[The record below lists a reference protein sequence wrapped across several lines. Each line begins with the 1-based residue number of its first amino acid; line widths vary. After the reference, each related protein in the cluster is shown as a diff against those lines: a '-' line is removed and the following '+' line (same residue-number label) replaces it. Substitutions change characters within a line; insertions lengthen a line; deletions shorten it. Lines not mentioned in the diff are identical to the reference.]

1 MDIKKACDI
10 LEINLSLCSNL
21 TTHSVKK
28 QYHKLALLY
37 HPDKNNGS
45 DEKFKQIN
53 EAYNY
58 LLLVLD
64 SDKNINDTNKFNNN
78 TNDTNDTNDTHI
90 YSNLLFVFINSII
103 NKEIITKIIKDII
116 INGYKVLS
124 KKIIEELD
132 KETLLEIYSFLCK
145 YKNILFVSSDT
156 IEDVKNVLKDKYKD
170 NEIIILN
177 PSIDDLFDNNV
188 YKLNING
195 EIYLVPLWHN
205 ELYFDIK
212 NNKSNKLDEIEVEE
226 IIVLC
231 EPDLPENLTI
241 DENNNII
248 YDFTCNF
255 SKENLLVSGYLNIQI
270 GKQNFLIPCNKLFI
284 KEVQTYIFKG
294 KGIAQIDENNMYNIE
309 NRSDL
314 IVRIRFI

>member
-10 LEINLSLCSNL
+10 LEIDLSLCSNL
-21 TTHSVKK
+21 TTNSVKK

-64 SDKNINDTNKFNNN
+64 SDKNINDTNTN
-78 TNDTNDTNDTHI
+78 TNTDTNTDTDTNDTHI

-116 INGYKVLS
+116 TNGYKVLS
-124 KKIIEELD
+124 KKIIEDLD

-156 IEDVKNVLKDKYKD
+156 IEDVKNILKDKYKD

-212 NNKSNKLDEIEVEE
+212 INKSNKLEEVEE

-255 SKENLLVSGYLNIQI
+255 SKENLLVSSYLNIQI
-270 GKQNFLIPCNKLFI
+270 GKQNFSIPCNKLFI
-284 KEVQTYIFKG
+284 KEVQTYVFKG
-294 KGIAQIDENNMYNIE
+294 KGISQIDENNMYNIE
-309 NRSDL
+309 NRSDV
-314 IVRIRFI
+314 IVRISFI

>member
-10 LEINLSLCSNL
+10 LEIDLSLCSNL
-21 TTHSVKK
+21 TTHSIKK
-28 QYHKLALLY
+28 QYHKLALLH

-53 EAYNY
+53 GAYNY

-64 SDKNINDTNKFNNN
+64 SDKNINDINNN
-78 TNDTNDTNDTHI
+78 NDTNDTYI
-90 YSNLLFVFINSII
+90 YNNLLFVFINSII

-177 PSIDDLFDNNV
+177 PSIDDLFDSNV

-212 NNKSNKLDEIEVEE
+212 NNKSNKLDEE

-231 EPDLPENLTI
+231 EPDLPENITI

-248 YDFTCNF
+248 YDFPCKF
-255 SKENLLVSGYLNIQI
+255 LKENLLDSSYLNIQL
-270 GKQNFLIPCNKLFI
+270 GKQIFSIPCNKLI
-284 KEVQTYIFKG
+284 ITNVQTYVFKG
-294 KGIAQIDENNMYNIE
+294 QGIAKIDEDNMYNIE

>member
-10 LEINLSLCSNL
+10 LEINLSICSNL
-21 TTHSVKK
+21 TISSVKK

-37 HPDKNNGS
+37 HPDKNHGS
-45 DEKFKQIN
+45 DEKFKEIN

-64 SDKNINDTNKFNNN
+64 SDTNINNTNKFNNDMN
-78 TNDTNDTNDTHI
+78 TNNNDTYI

-103 NKEIITKIIKDII
+103 NKEVITKIIKDII
-116 INGYKVLS
+116 VNGYKVLS
-124 KKIIEELD
+124 KKIIEDLD

-145 YKNILFVSSDT
+145 YKNILFVSLDT
-156 IEDVKNVLKDKYKD
+156 IEDIKNIIKDKYKD

-177 PSIDDLFDNNV
+177 PSIDDLFNNNV

-205 ELYFDIK
+205 ELYFD
-212 NNKSNKLDEIEVEE
+212 NNSLKEE

-270 GKQNFLIPCNKLFI
+270 GKQNFSIPCNKLFI
-284 KEVQTYIFKG
+284 KDVQTYVFKG
-294 KGIAQIDENNMYNIE
+294 KGIAQIDEDNMYNIE
-309 NRSDL
+309 NKSDL